1 MPIICIF
8 VTFLIWVTSSINIAE
23 SKTNSVSIVND
34 QSGDHVNSSHELQ
47 DNTHVLPGVLS
58 RNGRHGVITLRQA
71 LSLVLLHNP
80 ELKSFSKEIRAMEAQ
95 YLQAGLFPNPE
106 FSADAEDLGGENGK
120 QEFDGVETTLRLSQL
135 VPLGGKI
142 SKKKRVAAL
151 EKDLSVWD
159 YESKKLDIL
168 TFTTKSFIEML
179 AAQESLLLA
188 KELRMLALDVLDTV
202 SARVKAGKD
211 FSVEKTKA
219 EVALSTSIIKLERSQ
234 RVLEI
239 ARKNLALL
247 WGNSNPEF
255 KEAKGDLF
263 TTKSIPSLYKLQEKI
278 SQNPDIARWKQEIE
292 MRRAVIK
299 REDSKAIPDVTFTVG
314 KRFYAE
320 DNNDAFVMGFSLPLP
335 VFNRNQG
342 SRLEAKH
349 RLSKAEN
356 DEETVKLQILSF
368 LSQSYE
374 GLRLAFMEVEI
385 LRDAVIPNAKKV
397 FNNSAEWYRK
407 GKFGYLQVLDA
418 QRTLF
423 EIRKQYIEALAAY
436 HLGVNKVERLVAG
449 KINQP

>member
-34 QSGDHVNSSHELQ
+34 QSSDHVNSSHELQ
-47 DNTHVLPGVLS
+47 GNTHVLPGVVN
-58 RNGRHGVITLRQA
+58 RNGRHGVITLRQV

-106 FSADAEDLGGENGK
+106 FSADAEDFGGENGK

-188 KELRMLALDVLDTV
+188 KELKMLALDVLDTV

-374 GLRLAFMEVEI
+374 GLRIAFMEVEI

-397 FNNSAEWYRK
+397 FNNSTEWYRK